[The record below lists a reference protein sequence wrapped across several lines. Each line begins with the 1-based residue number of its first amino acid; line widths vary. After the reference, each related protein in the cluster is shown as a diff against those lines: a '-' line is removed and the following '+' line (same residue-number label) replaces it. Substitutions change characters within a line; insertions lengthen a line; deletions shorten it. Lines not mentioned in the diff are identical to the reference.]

1 MRNDE
6 NKPSREKPATPM
18 TTGYVNDPRAKAAD
32 NLEQDNE
39 SKLGEHLD
47 DKHDKT
53 GG

>member
-1 MRNDE
+1 MRTQDE
-6 NKPSREKPATPM
+6 KPSREKPATLT
-18 TTGYVNDPRAKAAD
+18 TTGYANDPRAKAAD

-39 SKLGEHLD
+39 EKLGEHLD